1 MQLQFVHRLPA
12 TPDKVYSKVMDPD
25 VIRRCI
31 DGCESLTPV
40 GENTFE
46 TVIRLGGAKVKGRVQ
61 LLAAVPG
68 ESMTLVVEGKA
79 FAGSV
84 KASVKVRLA
93 GQGVETD
100 VHGDSE
106 VTVGGLAAALGPK
119 LLEDGARKAIA
130 DFYSRLAAE
139 LKASAS

>member
-1 MQLQFVHRLPA
+1 MNLQFDHRLPA
-12 TPDKVYSKVMDPD
+12 PPAKVYAKVMDPE
-25 VIRRCI
+25 VLRRCI
-31 DGCESLTPV
+31 DGCESLTPA

-61 LLAAVPG
+61 LLNAVPN
-68 ESMTLVVEGKA
+68 ESMTLVIEGKA

-84 KASVKVRLA
+84 KATVRVRITPQDGGSA
-93 GQGVETD
+93 I
-100 VHGDSE
+100 HGDSD

-119 LLEDGARKAIA
+119 ILEDGARKAIA

-139 LKASAS
+139 LTASTS